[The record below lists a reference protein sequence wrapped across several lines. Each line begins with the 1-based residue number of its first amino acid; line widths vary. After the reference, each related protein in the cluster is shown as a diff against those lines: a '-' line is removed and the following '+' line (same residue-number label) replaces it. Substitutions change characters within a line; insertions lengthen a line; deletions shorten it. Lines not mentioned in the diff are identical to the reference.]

1 MKKMFKKTRL
11 IVILI
16 ITTLLVVGCTQDS
29 DVEELEANVFLRD
42 LTYEP
47 AELTVSAGTT
57 VTFINE
63 DNETHTIVAGTR
75 DVPTGEFEETLEPG
89 ESFSFLFEVPGAYDY
104 YSSVYPGMEGRIIVE
119 E

>member
-1 MKKMFKKTRL
+1 MKKMFKSTRL

-16 ITTLLVVGCTQDS
+16 ITALLMIGCSQDS
-29 DVEELEANVFLRD
+29 DVEELESNVFLQD

-47 AELTVSAGTT
+47 AELTVSAGTR

-63 DNETHTIVAGTR
+63 DDEVHTIVAGNR
-75 DVPTGEFEETLEPG
+75 GAPTGEFEETLEPG

-119 E
+119 